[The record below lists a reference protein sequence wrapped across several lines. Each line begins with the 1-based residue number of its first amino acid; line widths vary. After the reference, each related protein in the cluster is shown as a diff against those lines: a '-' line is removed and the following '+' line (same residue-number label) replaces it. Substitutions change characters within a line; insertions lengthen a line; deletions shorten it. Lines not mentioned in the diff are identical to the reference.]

1 MMYCCSGNTAV
12 CSLLFGEP
20 VASSSKSTEYVS
32 ESITY
37 PQSPDKPDT
46 STCEKPSDSENSEF
60 SEQPPKE
67 KKKYT
72 QKFRNVWLEEFPS
85 LQCVK
90 QEPICKICD
99 KKLPCNYNHIDRHF
113 KSKSHK
119 LKSNILKTT
128 VQIRQFVDPKKAH
141 VKNSV
146 KAAELKLTVFLHEHN
161 LPFLLMNHLPK
172 LIASTC
178 PDSSIAKQ
186 LEIGRTKAT
195 NLTKNQLV
203 EEALTELKEH
213 LNINKLYS
221 LIIDETTDISTKK
234 SMAVIIRFHDNVSIK
249 DRFLGLIEV
258 ENGTAKCLFETV
270 SKLLKDNNITIENM
284 TGLGADNCSV
294 MMGNKVGVQTK
305 FREINPTIIVMGC
318 ICHSLHLCAS
328 AAAVKLPK
336 SVEEFLR
343 NIINHF

>member
-1 MMYCCSGNTAV
+1 M
-12 CSLLFGEP
+12 
-20 VASSSKSTEYVS
+20 
-32 ESITY
+32 
-37 PQSPDKPDT
+37 D
-46 STCEKPSDSENSEF
+46 
-60 SEQPPKE
+60 
-67 KKKYT
+67 
-72 QKFRNVWLEEFPS
+72 
-85 LQCVK
+85 
-90 QEPICKICD
+90 
-99 KKLPCNYNHIDRHF
+99 
-113 KSKSHK
+113 
-119 LKSNILKTT
+119 
-128 VQIRQFVDPKKAH
+128 
-141 VKNSV
+141 
-146 KAAELKLTVFLHEHN
+146 
-161 LPFLLMNHLPK
+161 HLPK

-258 ENGTAKCLFETV
+258 ENGTAKGLFETV
-270 SKLLKDNNITIENM
+270 LKLLKDNNITIENM

-294 MMGNKVGVQTK
+294 MMGHKVGVQTK
-305 FREINPTIIVMGC
+305 FREINPKIIVMGC

-343 NIINHF
+343 KIINHFSNSTKRIEGFKEYLEFLKIKPLKLLKTSQTRWLSLQAAVERVLQSWDALKLYFTNAVFTDDLRITSQILENLKTPIYKIYFSFLSYALGYVNTLNKEFQSETCKVDVLLIRLTKLFYEIS